1 MNEFNTH
8 QVRFKVVIKIIFT
21 GLGKTK
27 NYKTWVKKFSTY
39 FFPISRYNQPSA
51 QDLFYGL
58 LFGKTKMLQCLE
70 IHAISLE
77 GTRLRCTS
85 LLFFSKYRV
94 EVCLSVYN
102 IQVNLIDTLE

>member
-27 NYKTWVKKFSTY
+27 NYKTWVKKFPLTSSRFPVTINLARKIY
-39 FFPISRYNQPSA
+39 FTDCFSA
-51 QDLFYGL
+51 KRKCY
-58 LFGKTKMLQCLE
+58 QCLE

-85 LLFFSKYRV
+85 LLFFSK
-94 EVCLSVYN
+94 
-102 IQVNLIDTLE
+102 

>member
-27 NYKTWVKKFSTY
+27 NYKTWVKNFHLLLPDFPLQSTY
-39 FFPISRYNQPSA
+39 IASA

-85 LLFFSKYRV
+85 LLFF
-94 EVCLSVYN
+94 
-102 IQVNLIDTLE
+102 

>member
-27 NYKTWVKKFSTY
+27 NYKTWVKNFHLLL
-39 FFPISRYNQPSA
+39 PDSRYNQPSA

-85 LLFFSKYRV
+85 LLFFSK
-94 EVCLSVYN
+94 
-102 IQVNLIDTLE
+102 